1 MRDFDVVARTLTGLL
16 HDFGSLLL
24 SFEES
29 LDTLRLLRSL
39 HIYVGKSMKERM
51 LKRSLTMV

>member
-1 MRDFDVVARTLTGLL
+1 LTGLL